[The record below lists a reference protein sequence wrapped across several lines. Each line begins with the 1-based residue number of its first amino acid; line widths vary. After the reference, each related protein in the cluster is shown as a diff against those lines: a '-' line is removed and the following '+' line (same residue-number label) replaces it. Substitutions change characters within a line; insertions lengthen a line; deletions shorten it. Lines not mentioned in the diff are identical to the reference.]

1 MARPYGLLRA
11 GFPYLKSLGM
21 RRITN
26 FPVDLALGKEGR
38 IYILNRQE
46 GFVQVRKYTVDDE
59 DQGNFGTV
67 GDGEGELQW
76 PVSII
81 ADSAET
87 LFISDE
93 AHDNISS
100 FNSDGKFLELF
111 GEHGSGEGQ
120 LNRPAGLAFDADE
133 NILVVDSKNH
143 RVQKFT
149 KGGKF
154 LSAFGSF
161 GSDDGQFDSPW
172 GITVDELG
180 DIYVADWRNDR
191 VQKFS
196 SNGEFIM
203 MFGKSGSANGE
214 FNRPTDVAV
223 DLDGDIYVCDRGN
236 NRVQQFNADARYVD
250 KFIGDATLS
259 KIGREYMMTNAAPN
273 RIRDMSVLEPQKRL
287 RQPRSIAIDSEGRL
301 YITDT
306 GSYRIQ
312 IYQKEAIHL
321 EPHQF
326 APPMRSVTLHQE

>member
-1 MARPYGLLRA
+1 
-11 GFPYLKSLGM
+11 M

-26 FPVDLALGKEGR
+26 FPVDLALGAEGR
-38 IYILNRQE
+38 MYILNRQE
-46 GFVQVRKYTVDDE
+46 GAVVIRKYTSDDE
-59 DQGNFGTV
+59 DRGNFGTV
-67 GDGEGELQW
+67 GSGDGELEW

-81 ADSAET
+81 ADAEENVYV
-87 LFISDE
+87 SDE
-93 AHDNISS
+93 AHHNISS
-100 FNSDGKFLELF
+100 FDKEGEFLGSF
-111 GEHGSGEGQ
+111 GEYGVGDGQ

-143 RVQKFT
+143 RIQKFT
-149 KGGKF
+149 KDGKF
-154 LSAFGSF
+154 LLRWGSH
-161 GSDDGQFDSPW
+161 GDGDGEFDLPW

-180 DIYVADWRNDR
+180 DVYVADWRNDR

-196 SNGEFIM
+196 ADGDFIM
-203 MFGKSGSANGE
+203 KFGASGSANGE

-236 NRVQQFNADARYVD
+236 NRVQLFNAEARYVD

-259 KIGREYMMTNAAPN
+259 KIGREYMMTNASPN
-273 RIRDMSVLEPQKRL
+273 RIRDMAVLEPQKRL
-287 RQPRSIAIDSEGRL
+287 RQPRSIAVDSDMRL

-312 IYQKEAIHL
+312 VYQKEAIHL
-321 EPHQF
+321 EPHQI